1 MIKKKKY
8 RDDEM
13 ENQKTIIIGII
24 IVVAIIIIGAATAY
38 SMMNNKKELIE
49 INDLNI
55 EKDQWGIYKIV
66 GHITPLKDI
75 KYLEARITLYDAHG
89 TVIGECPLAWNMN
102 NLKQGQKVS
111 VGTSLGATT
120 SGVPA
125 YGVISFYDKVN
136 GNEPVANFTVHF
148 NGTNNNTKN
157 TTVNENSNNA
167 PSSSND
173 SGSHN
178 SNVNDAN
185 DKRYTQQDLN
195 RARADGYLQGY
206 DDSMSYNDYGYDWSS
221 SSSSSSGSSSSGSG
235 SGGSNV
241 ESTLG

>member
-1 MIKKKKY
+1 
-8 RDDEM
+8 M
-13 ENQKTIIIGII
+13 ENKKTVIIGILI
-24 IVVAIIIIGAATAY
+24 VAIIIIGAATAY
-38 SMMNNKKELIE
+38 SMMNNKKDLIE

-66 GHITPLKDI
+66 GHITPLKDVR
-75 KYLEARITLYDAHG
+75 YLEARITLYDAHG

-148 NGTNNNTKN
+148 NGTNNNTTKN
-157 TTVNENSNNA
+157 ATVAEDTSTDVSNN
-167 PSSSND
+167 NNN
-173 SGSHN
+173 SHD

-185 DKRYTQQDLN
+185 DKKYTQQDLN

-206 DDSMSYNDYGYDWSS
+206 DDSMSYYDDFGFETTTDSGSS
-221 SSSSSSGSSSSGSG
+221 GSQSGSSSSGSG
-235 SGGSNV
+235 SSSGSN
-241 ESTLG
+241 SP

>member
-1 MIKKKKY
+1 
-8 RDDEM
+8 M
-13 ENQKTIIIGII
+13 ENKKTVIIGIL
-24 IVVAIIIIGAATAY
+24 VAAIIIIGAATAY
-38 SMMNNKKELIE
+38 SMMNNKKDLIE

-66 GHITPLKDI
+66 GHITPLKDVR
-75 KYLEARITLYDAHG
+75 YLEARITLYDAHG

-148 NGTNNNTKN
+148 NGTNNNTTKN
-157 TTVNENSNNA
+157 ATVNEGSSSSTSNNNDK
-167 PSSSND
+167 PSDSNADKSND
-173 SGSHN
+173 
-178 SNVNDAN
+178 
-185 DKRYTQQDLN
+185 KQYTKQDLE
-195 RARADGYLQGY
+195 RARSDGYWKGY
-206 DDSMSYNDYGYDWSS
+206 DDSMSYYDDFGFETTTDSGSSSSQSGSS
-221 SSSSSSGSSSSGSG
+221 SSSSSSGSNSP
-235 SGGSNV
+235 
-241 ESTLG
+241 